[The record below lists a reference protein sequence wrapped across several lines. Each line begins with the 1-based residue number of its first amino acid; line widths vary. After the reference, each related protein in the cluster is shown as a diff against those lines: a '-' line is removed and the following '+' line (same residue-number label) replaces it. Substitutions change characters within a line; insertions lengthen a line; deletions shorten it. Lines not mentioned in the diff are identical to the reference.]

1 MHCLGSAN
9 FFYRR
14 DTPKF
19 GRFNNYSQAMNFTG
33 RRHPVTSIHDVP
45 PLFLA
50 PFSSSVYVPI
60 VIAYDDTFSTL
71 ESYLP
76 LEEDFRGAN
85 LALARLQKTYN
96 IPVEELMNGV
106 VAGRQAQPLSQR
118 EVFDVGQTLVSS
130 NLPDDAVQWFV
141 AGLNNNNNSPLVNR
155 QDFYHALVRA
165 HTMVCH
171 VA

>member
-1 MHCLGSAN
+1 M
-9 FFYRR
+9 
-14 DTPKF
+14 
-19 GRFNNYSQAMNFTG
+19 
-33 RRHPVTSIHDVP
+33 P

-50 PFSSSVYVPI
+50 PFSSSVSVRI

-96 IPVEELMNGV
+96 IPVEELMKGV

-130 NLPDDAVQWFV
+130 NLPDDAVKWFV
-141 AGLNNNNNSPLVNR
+141 AGLNNNNSPLVNR
-155 QDFYHALVRA
+155 QNFYHALVRT
-165 HTMVCH
+165 HTMVGPMSRSLVKSFLIALSETQVITALLCAA
-171 VA
+171 VEAYDKGF